1 MRNALDDFS
10 NAFLLGS
17 EYTTWA
23 IKSDQDLAKCASDA
37 SVPFTSVPSPIRDF
51 LQHLE
56 NDGKV
61 RVELIS
67 HDVNKADGGDGPM
80 YTIEPKEEAIFKPT
94 PDSRSDNK
102 VDRKNVSGLIKMSAL
117 MDSDYVFLPHKL
129 TYHADKNRILSGC
142 PGIFVKKPVR
152 VKKGDVIRLA

>member
-67 HDVNKADGGDGPM
+67 HDVNKADGGDGLM
-80 YTIEPKEEAIFKPT
+80 YTIVPKEEAVYKPMLGGEG
-94 PDSRSDNK
+94 K
-102 VDRKNVSGLIKMSAL
+102 VARTNLSGLIKMSAL
-117 MDSDYVFLPHKL
+117 MDSDYVFVPHKL